1 MAMLLTYQR
10 SSTRLLSPTSSRSS
24 SGTSMGGRTHWFNLG
39 RKDWGYSSVG
49 RASQTR
55 YPTFVPCFVPYFV
68 LFSTQNQAQSE
79 SVLENTKRTK
89 PLDLLGLMRFWD
101 GGGKGSRTPD
111 LLNAISAVAGT
122 GKDGQDRE
130 RLFADFSEPSNLL
143 IINEPHQPLCV
154 H

>member
-1 MAMLLTYQR
+1 
-10 SSTRLLSPTSSRSS
+10 
-24 SGTSMGGRTHWFNLG
+24 MGGRTHWFNLG

-111 LLNAISAVAGT
+111 LLNAIETLYQLSYT
-122 GKDGQDRE
+122 PKNKTRQ
-130 RLFADFSEPSNLL
+130 
-143 IINEPHQPLCV
+143 IIPKCSLMCKG
-154 H
+154 